1 MYFQRYGGISG
12 SNNYQT
18 KKTSPSIG
26 ISFGLPIPSPNIN
39 PYLNYNGLNL
49 GLFNVNPF
57 FSLQIRKDEGGE
69 KIIHPS
75 VNLHLTPSEHVITK
89 LIGKKHHVKKIILN
103 KKLNNLGPS
112 YPTDPYFYSGPPE
125 VFIPPYNNPNPYP
138 GSFSP
143 FESYPNYDYSP
154 SYPYPTNPDYYP
166 LVDAPPNFPLNG
178 PIHYRSNG
186 NISSISRLST
196 NTATTKNVVFPNS
209 RSKRTAQRPQFNMVS
224 LKLLK

>member
-1 MYFQRYGGISG
+1 MKLYFQRYGGISS

-57 FSLQIRKDEGGE
+57 FSLQIRKDEAGE

-89 LIGKKHHVKKIILN
+89 LIGKKHQVKKIILH

-112 YPTDPYFYSGPPE
+112 YPIDPHFYSAPPE
-125 VFIPPYNNPNPYP
+125 VFLPSYNNPIPYP
-138 GSFSP
+138 GSLSHFDN
-143 FESYPNYDYSP
+143 YPYSEYSP
-154 SYPYPTNPDYYP
+154 SYPYPNSNFYP
-166 LVDAPPNFPLNG
+166 LVDAPPNFSLNE

-186 NISSISRLST
+186 NISTINRLST
-196 NTATTKNVVFPNS
+196 NTATTKNVVFPHS
-209 RSKRTAQRPQFNMVS
+209 RSKRTADRPQFNTVS
-224 LKLLK
+224 L